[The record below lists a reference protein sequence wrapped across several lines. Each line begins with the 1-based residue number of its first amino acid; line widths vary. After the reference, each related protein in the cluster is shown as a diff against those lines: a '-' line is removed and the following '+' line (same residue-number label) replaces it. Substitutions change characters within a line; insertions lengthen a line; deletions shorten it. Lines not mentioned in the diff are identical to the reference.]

1 MVQDNES
8 KQTRL
13 LIFIPFIHF
22 SGLIAFGKI
31 GWKWNMVHRTS
42 AARNALTKN
51 LPAGGWQGPLAA
63 GPGAGEKKWEM

>member
-1 MVQDNES
+1 
-8 KQTRL
+8 L
-13 LIFIPFIHF
+13 F
-22 SGLIAFGKI
+22 AFGKI